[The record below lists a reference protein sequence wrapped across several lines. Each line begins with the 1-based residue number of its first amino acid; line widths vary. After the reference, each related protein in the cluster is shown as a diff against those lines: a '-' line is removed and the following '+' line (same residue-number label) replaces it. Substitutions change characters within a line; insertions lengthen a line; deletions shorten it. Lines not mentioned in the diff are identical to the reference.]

1 MKFYVANKMLV
12 MKESLNNTINEI
24 LHSDI
29 VTKTKSTIHDFVSG
43 VKNLFRHQ
51 PNEPENS
58 DTAVNNYLKSPDEIE
73 AEFKKLSAVVKDE
86 QHESELIVAERSN
99 TTIVKITESKTEIQR
114 FEETFPEYM
123 EENY

>member
-1 MKFYVANKMLV
+1 
-12 MKESLNNTINEI
+12 MKESLNNTIHEI

-29 VTKTKSTIHDFVSG
+29 VTRTKSTLHDFVSG

-51 PNEPENS
+51 SNEPDYSN
-58 DTAVNNYLKSPDEIE
+58 TAVNNYLKSPDEID
-73 AEFKKLSAVVKDE
+73 AEFQQLSGAM
-86 QHESELIVAERSN
+86 QNESEEKELVGESGS
-99 TTIVKITESKTEIQR
+99 TMMVKITETTTEIRR

>member
-1 MKFYVANKMLV
+1 
-12 MKESLNNTINEI
+12 MKESLNNTLNEI

-29 VTKTKSTIHDFVSG
+29 VTKTKSTLHDFVSG

-51 PNEPENS
+51 SNEPENS
-58 DTAVNNYLKSPDEIE
+58 NAAVNNYLKSPDEIE
-73 AEFKKLSAVVKDE
+73 AEFKQISDAVKNEIEE
-86 QHESELIVAERSN
+86 QELASESGN
-99 TTIVKITESKTEIQR
+99 TVLVKITETTTEIRR